1 MPSANIS
8 IVFLP
13 LRIRCLEPWGRFRG
27 NGIAN
32 LPKIK
37 IKLLPATYPI
47 EDVFDLEQARER
59 LNFNAGMIMIDGK
72 RIQSYEELVELVSQ
86 DKYQGQE
93 FVEIVGILPV
103 AGG

>member
-1 MPSANIS
+1 M
-8 IVFLP
+8 
-13 LRIRCLEPWGRFRG
+13 
-27 NGIAN
+27 
-32 LPKIK
+32 
-37 IKLLPATYPI
+37 
-47 EDVFDLEQARER
+47 
-59 LNFNAGMIMIDGK
+59 NFNAGMITLDGK